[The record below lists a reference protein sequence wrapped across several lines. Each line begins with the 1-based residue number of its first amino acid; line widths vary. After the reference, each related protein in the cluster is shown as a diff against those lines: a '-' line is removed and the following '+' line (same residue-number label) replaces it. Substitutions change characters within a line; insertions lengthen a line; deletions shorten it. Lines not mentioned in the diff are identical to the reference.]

1 MPDPAIEAAQQA
13 WAERYPN
20 GSVSLAASAYQDGL
34 GVIVIA
40 AAREALKPIRAK
52 YEYLNARFGD
62 GNTEIAVG
70 IRWVLE
76 DLATLIYTTEELA
89 Q

>member
-1 MPDPAIEAAQQA
+1 MPDPAVEAAQRA
-13 WAERYPN
+13 WISGGVSSNDALDLAKGSIAAE
-20 GSVSLAASAYQDGL
+20 
-34 GVIVIA
+34 

-62 GNTEIAVG
+62 QNTEMAIG

-76 DLATLIYTTEELA
+76 DLAPLIYTTEELA
-89 Q
+89 

>member
-1 MPDPAIEAAQQA
+1 MPDPA
-13 WAERYPN
+13 
-20 GSVSLAASAYQDGL
+20 VDAASRVWDGDPEQMAHIL
-34 GVIVIA
+34 VS

-62 GNTEIAVG
+62 GNTEMAVG

-76 DLATLIYTTEELA
+76 DLATLIYTTEELER
-89 Q
+89 